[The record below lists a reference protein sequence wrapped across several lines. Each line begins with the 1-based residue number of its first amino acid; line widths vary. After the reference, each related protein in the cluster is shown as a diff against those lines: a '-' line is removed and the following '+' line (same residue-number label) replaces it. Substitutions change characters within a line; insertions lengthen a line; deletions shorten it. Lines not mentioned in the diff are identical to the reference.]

1 MGGGVSRAITRG
13 LSPLTTTVGSSDM
26 QLEFAGGAIRE
37 WRATDAPS
45 LARYANNAAVARQ
58 LRDAF
63 PHPYRLRDAARFI
76 AYAGSTRPPSAF
88 AIAVDGTA
96 VGGIGI
102 SRLTDIER
110 VSAEIGYWLGEP
122 FWGRGL
128 MTAAVG
134 ALTGWAFETLPVHRI
149 FAVPFAANTG
159 SCRVLEKA
167 GYRIEGRMRRSAVKD
182 GVVQDQ
188 VLYAISDL
196 EYAERRRSRAPDT
209 SNMA

>member
-1 MGGGVSRAITRG
+1 MLGD
-13 LSPLTTTVGSSDM
+13 SSDM

-45 LARYANNAAVARQ
+45 LARFANNPAVARQ

-76 AYAGSTRPPSAF
+76 AYAASSHPPSAF
-88 AIAVDGTA
+88 AIEVDGTA

-128 MTAAVG
+128 MTGAVD
-134 ALTGWAFETLPVHRI
+134 AVTAWAFETLAIHRI
-149 FAVPFAANTG
+149 FAVPFAANAA
-159 SCRVLEKA
+159 SCRVLEKS
-167 GYRIEGRMRRSAVKD
+167 GYRLEGRLRRSALKD

-188 VLYAISDL
+188 VLYAITDL
-196 EYAERRRSRAPDT
+196 EHAERRSRPAPEPVKT
-209 SNMA
+209 A